1 MILALNGGGMRGGL
15 QVGALAELARQTGE
29 PAVHKLFP
37 GGVYGISVGAIVGSY
52 VAFGFS
58 MDEISEIILG
68 WSSVPLSPPNLQSIL
83 EISKSHGLDD
93 GSVIRDRLRE
103 NFSKRGM
110 NFDELCIGDA
120 LIPLHIVASDCLNV
134 RTVIFGK
141 TVKVWD
147 AIRSSTAIPL
157 VYKPH
162 VFECGTFSDGA
173 VLCDNISTVI
183 PRADRDMV
191 LFLLITRTIPLSI
204 KAFMETFHV
213 LKTMRGCRMIHDAY
227 PEKTCMLI
235 DDETASINIWSSK
248 ESAEAVVEKGA
259 AIFRGFYTGI
269 FTGSL
274 GPNAVTI
281 NSS

>member
-1 MILALNGGGMRGGL
+1 M
-15 QVGALAELARQTGE
+15 GALAELARQTRE

-58 MDEISEIILG
+58 MDEISEIILE

-83 EISKSHGLDD
+83 EISRSHGLDD
-93 GSVIRDRLRE
+93 GSVIRERLRE
-103 NFSKRGM
+103 TFSKRGM
-110 NFDELCIGDA
+110 NFDELRIGDA

-141 TVKVWD
+141 SVKVWD

-173 VLCDNISTVI
+173 VLCDNICSVI
-183 PRADRDMV
+183 PTADRPNT
-191 LFLLITRTIPLSI
+191 LFLLITRTIPLNI
-204 KAFMETFHV
+204 EAFMETFHV
-213 LKTMRGCRMIHDAY
+213 LKTMRSCQTICRRY
-227 PEKTCMLI
+227 PATTCMLI
-235 DDETASINIWSSK
+235 DDETAAINIWSSK

-259 AIFRGFYTGI
+259 AIFRKFYTGI
-269 FTGSL
+269 FTGL
-274 GPNAVTI
+274 LEPNADII